1 MSGETN
7 LERLLANLSPE
18 LGADTYVFT
27 TITHGGAMPD
37 TTPLMQFTEEE
48 GLTLILSRMT
58 AESADIPHEF
68 PCRRIT
74 LKVHSA
80 LDAAGL
86 MAAVSAALAEKG
98 ISVNPVA
105 GFFHDHLFVTEDRA
119 EEALGILKALSGG
132 SA

>member
-1 MSGETN
+1 MSGETD
-7 LERLLANLSPE
+7 LKSLLANLSPE
-18 LGADTYVFT
+18 LGADTYVFA

-48 GLTLILSRMT
+48 GVTLIMARMT
-58 AESADIPHEF
+58 AEAAGIPYEF

-98 ISVNPVA
+98 IPVNPVA
-105 GFFHDHLFVTEDRA
+105 GYFHDHLFVPEDRA
-119 EEALGILKALSGG
+119 EEALAILRSLAG
-132 SA
+132 